1 MLYVWLWIRL
11 YCYYFFCIVHES
23 TWCLFA
29 VCCLKARM
37 LFLRD
42 YSRHYLV
49 SLGLSVD
56 ETCKKKNCCKANARV
71 GIHVCHK
78 LCNLQLSRT
87 TVIFKK
93 RFISSC

>member
-56 ETCKKKNCCKANARV
+56 ETCKKKTVARPTQELEYMFV
-71 GIHVCHK
+71 I
-78 LCNLQLSRT
+78 NF
-87 TVIFKK
+87 VIFNF
-93 RFISSC
+93 RAPP